1 MKRTNEQMAHLLM
14 ALSGSPISIPVI
26 NNCNIQDKDSEYLF
40 VVTINDRE
48 FFEELLFSCL
58 IKLSFE
64 SQVGVV
70 RSS

>member
-1 MKRTNEQMAHLLM
+1 MKRTNEQMTHLLM

-40 VVTINDRE
+40 VVTISDRE
-48 FFEELLFSCL
+48 FFEELLFGFL
-58 IKLSFE
+58 IKLPFE

-70 RSS
+70 HSS

>member
-1 MKRTNEQMAHLLM
+1 MKRTNEQMAHMLM
-14 ALSGSPISIPVI
+14 ALSGSLISIPVI

-40 VVTINDRE
+40 VVTISDRE

>member
-1 MKRTNEQMAHLLM
+1 MKRTNEQMTHMLM

-40 VVTINDRE
+40 VVTISDRE

-58 IKLSFE
+58 IKLFFE

>member
-1 MKRTNEQMAHLLM
+1 MKRTNEQMTHMLM

-40 VVTINDRE
+40 VVTISDRE

>member
-1 MKRTNEQMAHLLM
+1 MKRTNEQMTHLLM

-40 VVTINDRE
+40 VVTISDKE

-58 IKLSFE
+58 FKLSFE

>member
-1 MKRTNEQMAHLLM
+1 MKRTNEQMTHLLM

-40 VVTINDRE
+40 VVTISDRE
-48 FFEELLFSCL
+48 FFEELLFGFL

-64 SQVGVV
+64 I
-70 RSS
+70 

>member
-40 VVTINDRE
+40 VVTISDRE

>member
-1 MKRTNEQMAHLLM
+1 MMRTNEQMTHLLM

-40 VVTINDRE
+40 VVTISDRE